1 MNKSQSSEV
10 QTSRGDKIK
19 SAHKAM
25 GTQRMMTLSLG
36 QGAGREKFTE
46 YMSWNFR
53 TDKVGSDIK
62 GEQCAEAWRH
72 EALQ

>member
-1 MNKSQSSEV
+1 
-10 QTSRGDKIK
+10 
-19 SAHKAM
+19 M